1 MFGANSRSNHRGSAS
16 SRPTLNPDCKYA
28 HGDPRG
34 AGNLDNYTFMA
45 FHVRTYWSPLKM
57 FKTLP
62 R

>member
-1 MFGANSRSNHRGSAS
+1 LEQIRGAITRDRLVAAQPEI
-16 SRPTLNPDCKYA
+16 RTVTYA
-28 HGDPRG
+28 HVDPRC

-62 R
+62 S